1 MEIAAADTTLVPMP
15 PARLTRRGPSP
26 RYAVALELA
35 RAVGDVLL
43 LPLRFLNY
51 QLEREELRRELE
63 ADLWSRPEI
72 AATPELAAPPAR
84 ALRVFLSCAEASGEL
99 HALNLARA
107 LAGRLASMNAPPPDL
122 VGLGGERLA
131 AAGLRAVGDPV
142 QRAAMG
148 FGGMLRSLPY
158 YVGLIGECARVL
170 RDEAPDVCVLVDSP
184 ALHVPLGHIAR
195 RYDIPVV
202 HFATPQYW
210 AWAPWRARGYR
221 SAVSRALTILPF
233 EPSWFRRRGIDCA
246 HVGHPLQD
254 DLVGVEP
261 AQAPPHSKVLALM
274 PGSRASVVD
283 RNLPWML
290 AACGRLRRRIPE
302 LEVVVA
308 QGNPGLVQRCRQ
320 HVDSDPEQIP
330 ARVEGDLHA
339 CLSRA
344 RAALS
349 VSGTVLLDILHHRLP
364 VVVVY
369 RLAGRREDW
378 MREHMLTC
386 PYFASINLL
395 AGRRVVPE
403 FAFTGSGPVDAVDA
417 ELWALFADEERRSAC
432 RSGLELA
439 AQRLGP
445 AGACAR
451 AADQCLFFALAP
463 RAPAAASARPVPSN
477 VEVLA

>member
-1 MEIAAADTTLVPMP
+1 MP
-15 PARLTRRGPSP
+15 PPRHRPRGPSP
-26 RYAVALELA
+26 RAAVGLELA
-35 RAVGDVLL
+35 RALTGVLL
-43 LPLRFLNY
+43 LPLRFFDY
-51 QLEREELRRELE
+51 QLARDDLRRELE
-63 ADLWSRPEI
+63 ADLWSTPEI
-72 AATPELAAPPAR
+72 AAPPPIAAPPAR

-99 HALNLARA
+99 HAVNLARA
-107 LAGRLASMNAPPPDL
+107 LARRLEAMGAPAPEL
-122 VGLGGERLA
+122 VGLGSERMV

-158 YVGLIGECARVL
+158 YVRLIADCARVL
-170 RDEAPDVCVLVDSP
+170 RDEAPDLCVLVDSP

-195 RYDIPVV
+195 RYGVPVA

-254 DLVGVEP
+254 DLEGV
-261 AQAPPHSKVLALM
+261 APTRAPTHSRELM
-274 PGSRASVVD
+274 LLPGSRASVID

-290 AACGRLRRRIPE
+290 AACERLRERVPE
-302 LEVVVA
+302 LQVVVA
-308 QGNPGLVQRCRQ
+308 QGNPSLIQRCQ
-320 HVDSDPEQIP
+320 MHVDSGPGRIQ
-330 ARVEGDLHA
+330 ARIEGDLHA

-349 VSGTVLLDILHHRLP
+349 VSGTVLLDVLHHRLP
-364 VVVVY
+364 VVVIY

-378 MREHMLTC
+378 MRRHLLTV

-395 AGRRVVPE
+395 AARRVVPE
-403 FAFTGSGPVDAVDA
+403 FAFAGNGPTDAVDG
-417 ELWALFADEERRSAC
+417 ELWALFADEERRRAC
-432 RSGLELA
+432 RGGLELA
-439 AQRLGP
+439 ARRLGP

-451 AADQCLFFALAP
+451 AADQCLFLALGSGAP
-463 RAPAAASARPVPSN
+463 TTPRMARQ
-477 VEVLA
+477 

>member
-1 MEIAAADTTLVPMP
+1 
-15 PARLTRRGPSP
+15 
-26 RYAVALELA
+26 
-35 RAVGDVLL
+35 VLL
-43 LPLRFLNY
+43 LPLRFFDY
-51 QLEREELRRELE
+51 QLERDDLRRELE
-63 ADLWSRPEI
+63 ADLCRRPEI
-72 AATPELAAPPAR
+72 VATPELAAPPAR

-107 LAGRLASMNAPPPDL
+107 VGERLAAMNAPAPDL
-122 VGLGGERLA
+122 VGLGSERLR

-158 YVGLIGECARVL
+158 YVRLIADCARVL
-170 RDEAPDVCVLVDSP
+170 GDEAPDVCVLIDSP

-195 RYDIPVV
+195 RCGIPVV

-254 DLVGVEP
+254 DLAGVAP
-261 AQAPPHSKVLALM
+261 AQAPAHSRVLVLL

-290 AACGRLRRRIPE
+290 AACERLRERAPD
-302 LEVVVA
+302 LEVLVA
-308 QGNPGLVQRCRQ
+308 QGNPGLVERCQ
-320 HVDSDPEQIP
+320 MHVDSHPGQVP

-364 VVVVY
+364 VVVIY
-369 RLAGRREDW
+369 RLAGRHEDW
-378 MREHMLTC
+378 MRKHLLTV
-386 PYFASINLL
+386 PHFASINLL

-403 FAFTGSGPVDAVDA
+403 FAFAGSGPTEAIDA
-417 ELWALFADEERRSAC
+417 ETWALFDDEERRRDC
-432 RSGLELA
+432 RDGLDLA

-451 AADQCLFFALAP
+451 AADQCLLLALGPGAP
-463 RAPAAASARPVPSN
+463 PVDQPMNPAMKTGRA
-477 VEVLA
+477 